1 MKNTG
6 ILLSLLVTLSIL
18 PSLGLTF
25 AASAISIETSQS
37 VYEYG
42 DHLIMII
49 NVSEITGEDAFIFI
63 AKTNFAGV
71 EAGMGAK
78 VGESGDYHLCDKV
91 PAERRSLLLQQP
103 IYQEYNEFPSK
114 FPFDATIWKPGTY
127 VLELEYLGDKSS
139 TQFIIEDTGKIALPF
154 WIKDLAHM
162 WITEPLVTDK
172 DFARALEYLIEKGI
186 ISIPYTEPGTET
198 VSSIPEWVKNNAEW
212 WIEGK
217 ISDTEFT
224 LALQYLVKTGIITVN
239 SSNV

>member
-1 MKNTG
+1 MKIG
-6 ILLSLLVTLSIL
+6 GMLLSSLIIMAIL
-18 PSLGLTF
+18 PSIGLTF
-25 AASAISIETSQS
+25 AESGISIATNQS

-42 DHLIMII
+42 DHLVMII
-49 NVSEITGEDAFIFI
+49 NVSEITGEDLSIFI
-63 AKTNFAGV
+63 T
-71 EAGMGAK
+71 
-78 VGESGDYHLCDKV
+78 D
-91 PAERRSLLLQQP
+91 PTERRSLLLQQP
-103 IYQEYNEFPSK
+103 IYQEYTEFPSK
-114 FPFDATIWKPGTY
+114 YPFDATIWKPGTY

-217 ISDTEFT
+217 ISDTEFA
-224 LALQYLVKTGIITVN
+224 LALQYLVKAGIITVN
-239 SSNV
+239 LSNV

>member
-1 MKNTG
+1 MKIAG
-6 ILLSLLVTLSIL
+6 LLLSSLIIMAIL
-18 PSLGLTF
+18 PSIGLTF
-25 AASAISIETSQS
+25 AESAVSIETSQS
-37 VYEYG
+37 TYEYG
-42 DHLIMII
+42 DHLVMII
-49 NVSEITGEDAFIFI
+49 SVSEITGDDVSIYI
-63 AKTNFAGV
+63 T
-71 EAGMGAK
+71 
-78 VGESGDYHLCDKV
+78 D
-91 PAERRSLLLQQP
+91 PTERRSLLLQQP
-103 IYQEYNEFPSK
+103 ISQEYTEFPSK

-127 VLELEYLGDKSS
+127 VLELEYSGDKSS

-217 ISDTEFT
+217 ISDTEFA

-239 SSNV
+239 LSNV

>member
-1 MKNTG
+1 MKIAG
-6 ILLSLLVTLSIL
+6 ILLSSLIIMAIL
-18 PSLGLTF
+18 PSIGLTF
-25 AASAISIETSQS
+25 AESAISIATNQS

-42 DHLIMII
+42 DHLVMII
-49 NVSEITGEDAFIFI
+49 SVSEITGDDVSIYI
-63 AKTNFAGV
+63 T
-71 EAGMGAK
+71 
-78 VGESGDYHLCDKV
+78 D
-91 PAERRSLLLQQP
+91 PTERRSLLLQQP
-103 IYQEYNEFPSK
+103 ISQEYTEFPSK

-217 ISDTEFT
+217 ISDTEFA

-239 SSNV
+239 LSNV

>member
-1 MKNTG
+1 MKIGG
-6 ILLSLLVTLSIL
+6 ILLSSLIIMAIL
-18 PSLGLTF
+18 PGIGYSL
-25 AASAISIETSQS
+25 AESAISITTNQS

-42 DHLIMII
+42 DHLVMII
-49 NVSEITGEDAFIFI
+49 SVSEITGDDASVYII
-63 AKTNFAGV
+63 DPT
-71 EAGMGAK
+71 
-78 VGESGDYHLCDKV
+78 
-91 PAERRSLLLQQP
+91 ERRSLLLQQP
-103 IYQEYNEFPSK
+103 ISQEYTEFPSK

-186 ISIPYTEPGTET
+186 ISIPYTEPGIET

-217 ISDTEFT
+217 ISDTEFA